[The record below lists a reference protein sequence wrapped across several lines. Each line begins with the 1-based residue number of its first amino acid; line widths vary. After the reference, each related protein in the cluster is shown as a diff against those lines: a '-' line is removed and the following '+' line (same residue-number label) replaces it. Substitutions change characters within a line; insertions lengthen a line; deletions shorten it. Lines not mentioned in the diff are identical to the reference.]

1 MSGGICSSRAA
12 TIPLHN
18 MGISR
23 RQGKRRPHPNR
34 RKGKTLI
41 SHKPKLLL
49 NCRIIKTEETT
60 FMVNN
65 PRTPNSKLAFHTSP
79 HQQLRPLCTP
89 LQVCCKGL
97 NSSPR
102 PFSTRATSLTC
113 PPQAIRSTHPSSHP
127 SPPPTCAPT
136 QKTTMER

>member
-12 TIPLHN
+12 ITPLHN
-18 MGISR
+18 MAISR
-23 RQGKRRPHPNR
+23 RQGKRRPHSNR
-34 RKGKTLI
+34 RRGKTLA
-41 SHKPKLLL
+41 SHKPKHLL
-49 NCRIIKTEETT
+49 NCRIIKKEGTI

-65 PRTPNSKLAFHTSP
+65 PRTQNSKRACHTSL
-79 HQQLRPLCTP
+79 HQYLRPHCTP
-89 LQVCCKGL
+89 LLVCCRGL

-127 SPPPTCAPT
+127 SRPPTCAPT
-136 QKTTMER
+136 PKTTMER